1 MDIQKE
7 LDKAKEEIKEAKEN
21 ASNALIVKDEP
32 EQKTG
37 AMQLV
42 DQQEK
47 EILNSNEA
55 KAAAGKIGYER
66 VHSDFKSEAAKINA
80 KNIETAEKEFDNE
93 TRKRRLERLNAEMD
107 LQHKYNMSMIKSN
120 GEHNQML
127 DRRKKMVEKY
137 GYLYDNKEH
146 TIAYD
151 GEGKQYNVPKD
162 FSYSETVNRFR
173 QFGRNVSKLDK
184 PVLQTIKWVLILGGV
199 VTAFCILKYFGIIG

>member
-1 MDIQKE
+1 MDVQKE
-7 LDKAKEEIKEAKEN
+7 LDKAKEELEKAREHANSALVPAQKIEEKSGAIK
-21 ASNALIVKDEP
+21 
-32 EQKTG
+32 
-37 AMQLV
+37 LV
-42 DQQEK
+42 DEQEK

-107 LQHKYNMSMIKSN
+107 LQHKYNMSMIKAN

-127 DRRKKMVEKY
+127 DKRKKMVEKY
-137 GYLYDNKEH
+137 GYLYDAKDS

-151 GEGKQYNVPKD
+151 GEGTEYNVPKD

-173 QFGRNVSKLDK
+173 QFGRNMSKLDK
-184 PVLQTIKWVLILGGV
+184 PVLQTIKWVLIIGGLV
-199 VTAFCILKYFGIIG
+199 AGFFILKAIGILG

>member
-1 MDIQKE
+1 M
-7 LDKAKEEIKEAKEN
+7 
-21 ASNALIVKDEP
+21 IVEV
-32 EQKTG
+32 
-37 AMQLV
+37 M
-42 DQQEK
+42 
-47 EILNSNEA
+47 N
-55 KAAAGKIGYER
+55 
-66 VHSDFKSEAAKINA
+66 
-80 KNIETAEKEFDNE
+80 
-93 TRKRRLERLNAEMD
+93 RLNAEMD
-107 LQHKYNMSMIKSN
+107 LQHKYNMSMIKAN

-184 PVLQTIKWVLILGGV
+184 PVLETIKW
-199 VTAFCILKYFGIIG
+199 FFHFSSF